1 MADENTIKFNGVWLE
16 EIAPAIRID
25 DITVSSI
32 TYNPIAADRPER
44 FGRQFVRNVGATRTV
59 SIAFAIQLDDRKE
72 REKQLQAVRDWAR
85 TDQEYPLVLPHYSD
99 RHLEA
104 VCTSQFDTSYRKWWQ
119 NNLQLV
125 FTCFD
130 NPFWTSDDV
139 TEVQCNAE
147 FSVGGSAP
155 PLMTIERRLLAPATN
170 ASYISGNQ
178 VMRFSEIPA
187 GNLVI
192 DLNRQTAAV
201 GGASIMR
208 YFNPTSTF
216 IEPKTGA
223 MQVINGNG
231 KIKIRERWV

>member
-1 MADENTIKFNGVWLE
+1 MANNTIKFNDTWLE
-16 EIAPAIRID
+16 ETAPDIRID
-25 DITVSSI
+25 DINVSPI
-32 TYNPIAADRPER
+32 VYNAIASDRPLQ
-44 FGRQFVRNVGATRTV
+44 FGRQFVRNIGSTRTV
-59 SIAFAIQLDDRKE
+59 TITFAIQLDDRGE
-72 REKQLQAVRDWAR
+72 RETQLQAIRDWAR
-85 TDQEYPLVLPHYSD
+85 TDREYTLELPHYAD

-119 NNLQLV
+119 NNLSIV

-130 NPFWTSDDV
+130 NPFWTSNDV
-139 TEVQCNAE
+139 TEVNCGAE

-155 PLMTIERRLLAPATN
+155 PLMTIERRLITPATN
-170 ASYISGNQ
+170 ASYSCGSQ

-187 GNLVI
+187 GNLII
-192 DLNRQTAAV
+192 DLNKQTAAV
-201 GGASIMR
+201 SGTSIMR

-231 KIKIRERWV
+231 KVRIRERWV